1 MQTTKYRDGEK
12 MKTVLVTGSTG
23 FIGGHLTSE
32 LIRQGYEVVG
42 FDKNPTDVDYPLIV
56 GDIVPHDFTA
66 TLEDYDIS
74 GVFHL
79 AGVLGTTELF
89 HRVVEAE
96 RVNVEGTLNLL
107 EAMRKTGVNDLVF
120 TSKPNL
126 WRYNP
131 YFFYAGHKDGG
142 RRQYR

>member
-56 GDIVPHDFTA
+56 GDIVTPTSSTRDITMGVDMGRGNGGGGY
-66 TLEDYDIS
+66 ED
-74 GVFHL
+74 G
-79 AGVLGTTELF
+79 
-89 HRVVEAE
+89 
-96 RVNVEGTLNLL
+96 
-107 EAMRKTGVNDLVF
+107 
-120 TSKPNL
+120 
-126 WRYNP
+126 
-131 YFFYAGHKDGG
+131 
-142 RRQYR
+142 